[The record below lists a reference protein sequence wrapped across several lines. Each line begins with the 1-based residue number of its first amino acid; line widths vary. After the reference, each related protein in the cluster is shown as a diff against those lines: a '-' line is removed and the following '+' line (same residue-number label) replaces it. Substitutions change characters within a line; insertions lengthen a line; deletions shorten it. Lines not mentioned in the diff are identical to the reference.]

1 MRIVEGKKTSIMSVD
16 IEDKYPQ
23 KN

>member
-1 MRIVEGKKTSIMSVD
+1 MRIVEGKKTSIMSVN